1 MPLMK
6 TTAPQAAIALPP
18 AADAFDALLA
28 RLAAGDPAARRAA
41 AHDLAGQAQ
50 AVPAL
55 AEALGAER
63 DRSVASAILGALAAI
78 GSEESVSVLAGCL
91 RSEDAWLR
99 NGAIEQLRAL
109 PAQVAP
115 VMAHL
120 LVDWDRDVRILAV
133 GILDTLRHE
142 RVEEWLLQLI
152 DADGDVNVC
161 GAALDVLAEIATDAA
176 RGPVERLL
184 ARFPHEPYLK
194 FVGELLLGRL
204 EPA

>member
-6 TTAPQAAIALPP
+6 TPAPQAAAVPP
-18 AADAFDALLA
+18 VAAAGIETLLA
-28 RLAAGDPAARRAA
+28 QLAAGDATVRRAA
-41 AHDLAGQAQ
+41 AGALAGQPQ

-55 AEALGAER
+55 AAALDGER
-63 DRSVASAILGALAAI
+63 EQAVASAVLATLAAI
-78 GSEESVSVLAGCL
+78 GSEESVAVLAGCL

-99 NGAIEQLRAL
+99 NAAIEELRAL

-152 DADGDVNVC
+152 DADDDVNVC
-161 GAALDVLAEIATDAA
+161 GAALDVLTGIAGSAA

-184 ARFPHEPYLK
+184 ARFPDEPYLQ
-194 FVGELLLGRL
+194 VAGGLLLGRL
-204 EPA
+204 E